1 MLTENYYSLASVNFA
16 LGIVGVIQV
25 SRILA
30 YNRSVKGQTAGQQV
44 DAAKADAKLT
54 AEGVKDDVKAAVAR

>member
-1 MLTENYYSLASVNFA
+1 MLTEKYYSLASVNFA

-44 DAAKADAKLT
+44 DAAKADVKVT